1 MTKSLTPMQTSL
13 LMDMQIALQRA
24 EHYAMRIN
32 LGMYRGRIVHKG
44 GLGGPLMSSA
54 ELLQDEMQT
63 HQTLIALAT
72 DLSDA
77 FKGTLTEEDRRG
89 LHR

>member
-13 LMDMQIALQRA
+13 LMDFQTALQRA

-44 GLGGPLMSSA
+44 GMDGPLMTSA
-54 ELLQDEMQT
+54 DLLQDEMQT
-63 HQTLIALAT
+63 HMQHIRLAN
-72 DLSDA
+72 DLSEA
-77 FKGTLTEEDRRG
+77 FKGTLTDEDRKE